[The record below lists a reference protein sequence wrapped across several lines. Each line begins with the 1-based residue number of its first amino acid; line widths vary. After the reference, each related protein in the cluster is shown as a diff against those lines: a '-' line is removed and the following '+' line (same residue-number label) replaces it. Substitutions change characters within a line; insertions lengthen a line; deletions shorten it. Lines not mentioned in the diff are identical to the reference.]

1 MNFKIDY
8 ELPLTSVAGK
18 IRIKQRSTFN
28 DYGLPVAPT
37 KININ
42 VKHYVEW
49 QIGYDM
55 VAGKNDGN
63 FIGVNG
69 KDKKLYELSDIIFQ
83 FFKHNIIL
91 KENLFGI
98 KNFLENNE
106 ELIEDKMKIN
116 RTNFTQKQVAGINF
130 LESYVSY
137 PLLVYQFNNNEFLSE
152 IIIKEKQRAIGVQGM
167 LYF

>member
-69 KDKKLYELSDIIFQ
+69 
-83 FFKHNIIL
+83 
-91 KENLFGI
+91 
-98 KNFLENNE
+98 
-106 ELIEDKMKIN
+106 
-116 RTNFTQKQVAGINF
+116 
-130 LESYVSY
+130 
-137 PLLVYQFNNNEFLSE
+137 
-152 IIIKEKQRAIGVQGM
+152 
-167 LYF
+167 